1 MDYYQGYE
9 DATRQSRV
17 RRGIG
22 LTGFVTRMI
31 FSLLYSAFIYIPL
44 LVLSYWLATTIS
56 DSYSNDLFIKSGL
69 TILICYLLFALI
81 YFLKGLLI
89 GLRNSGRNSWFV
101 LWMLCVVL
109 TCGAQAVLAQ
119 AQLENIFSSRSI
131 ANYELWSWLGAAL
144 VGLIIYSH
152 YQFLTNVAPRSV
164 FWSYQFGFRAFQS
177 LSNIAQKDE
186 PRKSTR
192 YFENAPMN
200 VSYRK

>member
-9 DATRQSRV
+9 DAMRQSRV
-17 RRGIG
+17 RRSIG
-22 LTGFVTRMI
+22 LAGFVTRLI
-31 FSLLYSAFIYIPL
+31 FSLLYSAFVYIPL
-44 LVLSYWLATTIS
+44 LVLSYYLATRIS

-69 TILICYLLFALI
+69 TILICYLLFATI

-89 GLRNSGRNSWFV
+89 GLRNRGRNSWFI

-119 AQLENIFSSRSI
+119 TQLENVFGSRGI

-164 FWSYQFGFRAFQS
+164 FWSYQFGFWAFQS
-177 LSNIAQKDE
+177 MSNIAQKDE

-192 YFENAPMN
+192 YFENAPMK
-200 VSYRK
+200 VSYKK